1 MFLSSAPCFSHRDDV
16 FGSIS
21 RIDPSSWVAEQ
32 TTFSISKALLL
43 KMKQDDSVFLQWSGE
58 FVLGFNLEVI

>member
-1 MFLSSAPCFSHRDDV
+1 V

-43 KMKQDDSVFLQWSGE
+43 KMKQDDNVFLQWSGE